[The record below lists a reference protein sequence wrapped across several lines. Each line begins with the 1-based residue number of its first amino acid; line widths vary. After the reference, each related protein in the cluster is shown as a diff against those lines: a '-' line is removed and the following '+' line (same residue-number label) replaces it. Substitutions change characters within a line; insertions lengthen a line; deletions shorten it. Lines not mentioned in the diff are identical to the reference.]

1 MMGNRTAEGRPL
13 DMLGVVRQAHDD
25 TLGIGAYREPGCF
38 ALGAV
43 LEGRSLG
50 CGALAHASGGESCV
64 IDEHILWL
72 VIWNKTRNMIPGS

>member
-1 MMGNRTAEGRPL
+1 MRVFPR
-13 DMLGVVRQAHDD
+13 RFR
-25 TLGIGAYREPGCF
+25 AYQHLLV
-38 ALGAV
+38 ALGAA

-72 VIWNKTRNMIPGS
+72 VIWNKSGNMIPGS